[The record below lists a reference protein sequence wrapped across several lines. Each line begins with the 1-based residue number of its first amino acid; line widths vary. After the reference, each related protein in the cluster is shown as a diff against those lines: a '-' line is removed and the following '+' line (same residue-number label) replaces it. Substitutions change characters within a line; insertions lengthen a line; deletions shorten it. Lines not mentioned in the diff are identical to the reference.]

1 MAPLRQIGLIFDRD
15 DAVSRISPTR
25 ALRSNARAYRDDK
38 AYTAIFAPLN
48 Q

>member
-1 MAPLRQIGLIFDRD
+1 MTLLRKIGLIFDHD

-25 ALRSNARAYRDDK
+25 ALRSNARANRDDK